1 MDSVVSVTTAQPCHC
16 SQSSHLTI
24 SEQMVMASFNKVLLI
39 KTGKEGLSGGLV
51 VENLPASAGQTGLIP
66 GPGRSHMPKSN

>member
-1 MDSVVSVTTAQPCHC
+1 MDSVASVTTAQPCHY